1 MKLNENEL
9 RALHVE
15 ACAAVLVANRTA
27 LPSDDAFWPLYI
39 QSLLDAHGAHAMLS
53 MAARDVI
60 AERQRHVDVEGWTP
74 EHDDEHAPGTLALAG
89 AAYALDAGYAL
100 DSFVPADADHPEPLF
115 WPFCSEWWK
124 PGAPRSGL
132 VKAASLIL
140 AEIERIDRDPGDE
153 SGHHHSDGGD
163 L

>member
-1 MKLNENEL
+1 MRLNENEL
-9 RALHVE
+9 RALHAE
-15 ACAAVLVANRTA
+15 ACAAA
-27 LPSDDAFWPLYI
+27 LSSDRSVTPAEDAFWPLYI

-53 MAARDVI
+53 IAARDVI

-74 EHDDEHAPGTLALAG
+74 EYDDEHAPGTLALAG

-124 PGAPRSGL
+124 PGTPRSGL